1 MGCGAA
7 ALAGAVR
14 PDYTVLSTV
23 SLKWAGSELM
33 IGADS
38 YGHPIVTGSWP
49 EQSPE
54 WAGLK
59 PSDLLLLSAAA
70 CSAYDVVKILLKQRE
85 PLAGLE
91 VQCAGEQAPEPPY
104 VFTSI
109 HLHYRAS
116 GAVNPRNLARA
127 IELSETKYCSVINTL
142 KASVAITSDY
152 EIAAG

>member
-1 MGCGAA
+1 
-7 ALAGAVR
+7 
-14 PDYTVLSTV
+14 
-23 SLKWAGSELM
+23 M

-70 CSAYDVVKILLKQRE
+70 CSAYDVVAILRKQRE

-91 VQCAGEQAPEPPY
+91 VKCTGEQAPEPPY
-104 VFTSI
+104 AFTSI
-109 HLHYRAS
+109 HLHYRAQ
-116 GAVNPRNLARA
+116 GAIKERNLARA
-127 IELSETKYCSVINTL
+127 IELSETKYCSVVNTL
-142 KASVAITSDY
+142 KAAVPISSDY
-152 EIAAG
+152 EIAPAG